1 MSDQLHSLKAKKA
14 ELQHKAISITPL
26 HRFLLYF
33 PRTTILKKTV
43 NCSVSVMKYL

>member
-33 PRTTILKKTV
+33 PRTTILKK
-43 NCSVSVMKYL
+43 L